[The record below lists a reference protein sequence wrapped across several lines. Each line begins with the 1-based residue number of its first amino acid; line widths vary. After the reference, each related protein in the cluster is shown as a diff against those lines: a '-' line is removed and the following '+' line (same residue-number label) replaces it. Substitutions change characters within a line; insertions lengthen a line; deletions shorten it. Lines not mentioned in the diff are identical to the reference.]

1 MTKLPRRE
9 ADVPQEASV
18 DERTGVGG
26 GAAKWDATTSQHKL
40 RGGVEPLL
48 QGLSVPSSH

>member
-26 GAAKWDATTSQHKL
+26 GAAKWDATTSQHKIK
-40 RGGVEPLL
+40 GESSHCYKV
-48 QGLSVPSSH
+48 LSVPSSH